1 MEASKESD
9 EGVHGVITGIIMA
22 SGFSRRMNREKLTL
36 KVEGVSVIERVISAA
51 HSSELDELLLI
62 YQKEQ
67 IREIADKYAIKTVYN
82 EHADKG
88 QSAAVK
94 LGVKSSHPDT
104 EGFMFLVGDQPYLD
118 PSTINELTTVFNKE
132 KCRIVVPVYRGK
144 RGNPVIFPSYLKKDL
159 LALEGDSGGR
169 IIIDKMMDSVKL
181 VNIEKDLVGTDID
194 TYEEYEK
201 IKN

>member
-1 MEASKESD
+1 MEVSKESD
-9 EGVHGVITGIIMA
+9 EGVRGVITGIIMA
-22 SGFSRRMNREKLTL
+22 SGFSRRMNREKLML
-36 KVEGVSVIERVISAA
+36 KVEGIPVIERVISAA
-51 HSSELDELLLI
+51 NSSELDELLLI
-62 YQKEQ
+62 YQKDQ
-67 IREIADKYAIKTVYN
+67 IREIADKYAIKAVYN

-118 PSTINELTTVFNKE
+118 VQTINKLLSAFREE
-132 KCRIVVPVYRGK
+132 KDSIVVPVYRGK

-169 IIIDKMMDSVKL
+169 IIIEKMMDSVKL
-181 VNIEKDLVGTDID
+181 VTIEKDVVGTDID
-194 TYEEYEK
+194 TNEEYEK
-201 IKN
+201 IKK

>member
-9 EGVHGVITGIIMA
+9 EGVRGVITGIIMA
-22 SGFSRRMNREKLTL
+22 SGFSRRMNKEKLVL
-36 KVEGVSVIERVISAA
+36 KVEDIPVIERVISAA
-51 HSSELDELLLI
+51 NSSELDELLLI
-62 YQKEQ
+62 YQKDQ
-67 IREIADKYAIKTVYN
+67 VREIADKYAIKAVYN
-82 EHADKG
+82 EYADKG

-118 PSTINELTTVFNKE
+118 AQTINKLLSAFREE
-132 KCRIVVPVYRGK
+132 KDSIVVPVYRGK
-144 RGNPVIFPSYLKKDL
+144 RGNPVIFPSHLKKDL
-159 LALEGDSGGR
+159 LTLEGDSGGR

-181 VNIEKDLVGTDID
+181 VTIENDVVGTDID

-201 IKN
+201 IKT